1 MERGRGKEGC
11 AMLVSERVWKGVT
24 ESGNIGSRGVWI
36 KGKVGLLKYAWVCVY
51 APVNGSTKKDIDD
64 MKIFWMEV
72 NACLESFENDRRIIL
87 MGDMNARVGGQEIDK
102 IVG

>member
-1 MERGRGKEGC
+1 MWRNLKGGCVWAGRDEMERGRGKEGC
-11 AMLVSERVWKGVT
+11 AVLVSERVWKGVT

-72 NACLESFENDRRIIL
+72 NACLESFENDRRVI
-87 MGDMNARVGGQEIDK
+87 
-102 IVG
+102 